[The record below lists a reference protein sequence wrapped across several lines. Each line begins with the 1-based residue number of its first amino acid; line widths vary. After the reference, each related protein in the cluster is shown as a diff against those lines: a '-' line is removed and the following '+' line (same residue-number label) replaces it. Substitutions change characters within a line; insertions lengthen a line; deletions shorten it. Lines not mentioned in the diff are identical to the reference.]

1 MLAARLPFWIQL
13 GSFWSGSG
21 SIFDRF
27 WYHGWR
33 VKNIEKLWV
42 FCFFVALLGCLEG
55 VAEASWGL
63 SLAMLAQSC
72 LQDRICLASWGHLET
87 MLRHVGAKMAIKSAK
102 MSQHRRNRVL
112 RWARVGAVDATK
124 GGCGTFKSRK
134 KPTTTTKA
142 EQSPAAPL
150 HALRAEGTVADM

>member
-1 MLAARLPFWIQL
+1 MLAARLPFWTQL
-13 GSFWSGSG
+13 GSFWGGSG

-33 VKNIEKLWV
+33 VKNIDKTSGFLWL
-42 FCFFVALLGCLEG
+42 FALLRCSEG

-72 LQDRICLASWGHLET
+72 LQDRICLASWGHLGT
-87 MLRHVGAKMAIKSAK
+87 MLGHVGAKMAIKSAK
-102 MSQHRRNRVL
+102 MSQHRRNRVP
-112 RWARVGAVDATK
+112 RWAQLCAMTATK
-124 GGCGTFKSRK
+124 GALKSRK
-134 KPTTTTKA
+134 KPTTTTKV

-150 HALRAEGTVADM
+150 HALRAEGTVADI